1 MYFLTFFILKNK
13 KLLSKIVLKI
23 LRVCLV
29 PAFKNCFLFLKTKN
43 TKNLFG
49 ERDAFLFFVFSIFSK
64 TTFLIIIK
72 KCFYCFFTIQIIYCF
87 FVFSLP
93 SFCVFLAVFYVSTK
107 VSSTQ
112 PPHPHPQTF
121 SSSLNY

>member
-87 FVFSLP
+87 LCFLFLLFVFS
-93 SFCVFLAVFYVSTK
+93 
-107 VSSTQ
+107 
-112 PPHPHPQTF
+112 
-121 SSSLNY
+121 